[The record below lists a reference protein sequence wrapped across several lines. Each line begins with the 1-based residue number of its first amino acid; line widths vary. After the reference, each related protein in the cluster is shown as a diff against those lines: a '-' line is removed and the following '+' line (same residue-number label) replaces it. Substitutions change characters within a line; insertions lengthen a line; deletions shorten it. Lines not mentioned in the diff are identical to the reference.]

1 MADEDGFFRGEE
13 LDLRS
18 SCSPMFYKLGVL
30 KNSSIFNNSNS
41 NNNNNNNSIFILGN
55 NVQLNSTQNNK
66 NTTFT
71 HK

>member
-30 KNSSIFNNSNS
+30 KNSSIFNNNNS
-41 NNNNNNNSIFILGN
+41 NNNNNNSIFILGN

>member
-41 NNNNNNNSIFILGN
+41 NNNNNNSIFILGN

>member
-1 MADEDGFFRGEE
+1 MADKDGFFRGEE

-30 KNSSIFNNSNS
+30 KNSSIFNNNNS
-41 NNNNNNNSIFILGN
+41 NNNNNNSIFILGN